1 MVCKDGKETLFELRG
16 HPYFGKSNCPVDRLR
31 MLSLIDV
38 YTETGDEYDEPG
50 TPDSSG
56 SNGGFDGGGVMGT
69 TRAQRRTF
77 QAGINGE
84 MGMDDDDERSCK
96 AFWVMG
102 RKWQGQGDGGAKMLD
117 SFLELKMENE
127 RLRQEL
133 RVSLCGGILLIGFS
147 VDFWLSTRRICKLD
161 HSFPVSLSLPRFSDR
176 IRTHRV
182 CTPQALQSANTARS
196 RNHPRV
202 TRWIR

>member
-1 MVCKDGKETLFELRG
+1 
-16 HPYFGKSNCPVDRLR
+16 
-31 MLSLIDV
+31 
-38 YTETGDEYDEPG
+38 
-50 TPDSSG
+50 
-56 SNGGFDGGGVMGT
+56 MGT

-84 MGMDDDDERSCK
+84 LGMDDDDERSCK

-133 RVSLCGGILLIGFS
+133 RVSLSGEIGLISCSAEAWLLI
-147 VDFWLSTRRICKLD
+147 RRICKLD
-161 HSFPVSLSLPRFSDR
+161 RSFLVSLS
-176 IRTHRV
+176 
-182 CTPQALQSANTARS
+182 C
-196 RNHPRV
+196 PRV
-202 TRWIR
+202 RSKISRSSSRAL

>member
-1 MVCKDGKETLFELRG
+1 
-16 HPYFGKSNCPVDRLR
+16 
-31 MLSLIDV
+31 
-38 YTETGDEYDEPG
+38 
-50 TPDSSG
+50 
-56 SNGGFDGGGVMGT
+56 MGT

-84 MGMDDDDERSCK
+84 LGMDDDDERSCK

-133 RVSLCGGILLIGFS
+133 RVSLSGGIGLMSLSADAWLLN
-147 VDFWLSTRRICKLD
+147 RRICKLD
-161 HSFPVSLSLPRFSDR
+161 RSFLVSLSWPT
-176 IRTHRV
+176 IRSKISRSSSRA
-182 CTPQALQSANTARS
+182 PQVLRSANTARS
-196 RNHPRV
+196 RNPPRA